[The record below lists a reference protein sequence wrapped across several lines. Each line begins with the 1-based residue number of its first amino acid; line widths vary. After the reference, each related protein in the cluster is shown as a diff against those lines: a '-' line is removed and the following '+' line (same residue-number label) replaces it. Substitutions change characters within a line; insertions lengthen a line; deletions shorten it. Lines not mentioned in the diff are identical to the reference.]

1 MVTMAIKTELAAWRE
16 GINVEDKRNRIFS
29 NDTDKKNQS
38 LHGQSCTALV
48 SIGLILIQGSHTK
61 ILVLKITF

>member
-1 MVTMAIKTELAAWRE
+1 MRPMVAMAIKTELAAWRE

-38 LHGQSCTALV
+38 LHGQS
-48 SIGLILIQGSHTK
+48 
-61 ILVLKITF
+61 